1 MRGEKQYLAN
11 PVPSERLHLLT
22 VELRPEQDV
31 RVSMQL
37 ASQSGQVDQ
46 KMSPS
51 IHAALVESLF
61 TNPAPLFAGALC
73 AAVAA
78 LMTALKT
85 GNAWLWPCVALLVVS
100 GALRAL
106 DMGYFQ
112 RKKPVLTPEQVTR
125 WEVRYQIGAM
135 SYALALG
142 IWCLTALIGTD
153 DAVAHM
159 ICVSVTLC
167 YVAAGGGRTY
177 GRPWIFHVQM
187 LLACGPMTVALAIH
201 GNPYYVGMALLN
213 VLFFVSLRQISTS
226 LQEIFVRAL
235 IGREREAALASQ
247 FDTAL
252 NNMPHGLCMFRADGR
267 LAVMNHRFSE
277 MMHLPDDLVQR
288 GASASDI
295 IDACVI
301 AGSVTAASG
310 KMILAEIE
318 NTRTRDM
325 ITTDPDTA
333 RGRYMSWTFQP
344 MAGGG
349 AVLLLEDITARRN
362 AEARISHLARYDE
375 LTALPNRVNFRD
387 EIGRLLA
394 TQHGSSHMSAL
405 LFVDLDQFK
414 QVNDTLGHP
423 CGDQLLCA
431 VADRLRE
438 MLRPEDFVA
447 RFGGDEFV
455 VFQQNIHSPE
465 DAASLAR
472 RIVDRLSERYK
483 IDNHLVEIGASV
495 GIAITE
501 PGVSADTLLKNA
513 DMALYRAKAD
523 GRATYCFFRD
533 EMAQIVEARRILEL
547 DLRKALANEEF
558 ELYYQ
563 PLVNLKTG
571 RITTCEALL
580 RWNHPVRGTVS
591 PIDIIPVAED
601 MGLIIDL
608 GRWILR
614 KACMECMKWPAGVS
628 VAVNFSPQQ
637 FHQRDIMSEIRYALE
652 VSGLPA
658 ERLEIEITE
667 SSLLRNTQLTH
678 DVLAQLHTLGVR
690 ISLDDFGTG
699 YSSLSYLHNFTLQKV
714 KIDRSFLEGI
724 DTARPLTLLRGVAR
738 LSADLGMS
746 VVVEGIETNEQLE
759 LISADGTVTEA
770 QGYLFSRP
778 VRAVRV
784 RQLLNASHGRQP
796 PEGQLHI
803 ISSRSIA

>member
-1 MRGEKQYLAN
+1 
-11 PVPSERLHLLT
+11 
-22 VELRPEQDV
+22 
-31 RVSMQL
+31 MQL
-37 ASQSGQVDQ
+37 AHETGGKEQRL
-46 KMSPS
+46 SPL
-51 IHAALVESLF
+51 IHGALIDSLF
-61 TNPAPLFAGALC
+61 ETAATVHTGIVFATIT
-73 AAVAA
+73 AA
-78 LMTALKT
+78 MTALKT
-85 GNAWLWPCVALLVVS
+85 GNDFIWACVALLALAGVIRAIDLHLYQARKS
-100 GALRAL
+100 MLTAEGAA
-106 DMGYFQ
+106 
-112 RKKPVLTPEQVTR
+112 R
-125 WEVRYQIGAM
+125 WQTRYQIGAM
-135 SYALALG
+135 IQAVAIG
-142 IWCLTALIGTD
+142 IWCATTLLSTD

-159 ICVSVTLC
+159 IALSVTIGLL
-167 YVAAGGGRTY
+167 AGGAARAY
-177 GRPWIFHVQM
+177 GRQWIFRLQVV
-187 LLACGPMTVALAIH
+187 LALGSTVLALALR
-201 GNPYYVGMALLN
+201 GTPYYVAMAAVVTVFLITLIKLSAN
-213 VLFFVSLRQISTS
+213 LHR
-226 LQEIFVRAL
+226 IFMQAL
-235 IGREREAALASQ
+235 VAREREAALAGQ

-252 NNMPHGLCMFRADGR
+252 NNMPHGLCMFRFDGR
-267 LAVMNHRFSE
+267 LAVMNHRFAE
-277 MMHLPDDLVQR
+277 MMSLPDDLVQR
-288 GASASDI
+288 GASAADI
-295 IDACVI
+295 IDACVL
-301 AGSVTAASG
+301 AGSISAASG

-318 NTRTRDM
+318 NTRARDM
-325 ITTDPDTA
+325 ITTDPNHV
-333 RGRYMSWTFQP
+333 RGRSMSWTFQP

-349 AVLLLEDITARRN
+349 AVVLLEDITERRN

-387 EIGRLLA
+387 EIGRLLVA
-394 TQHGSSHMSAL
+394 QRGSDHLSAL
-405 LFVDLDQFK
+405 LFIDLDQFK

-431 VADRLRE
+431 VSDRLRE

-455 VFQQNIHSPE
+455 VFQQNIHSAE
-465 DAASLAR
+465 DAAGLAR

-495 GIAITE
+495 GIAVTA

-523 GRATYCFFRD
+523 GRGTYCFFRE
-533 EMAQIVEARRILEL
+533 EMAQTVEARRILEL

-563 PLVNLKTG
+563 PLVNLKSG
-571 RITTCEALL
+571 KISTCEALL

-591 PIDIIPVAED
+591 PIDIIPIAED
-601 MGLIIDL
+601 MGLIVDL

-637 FHQRDIMSEIRYALE
+637 FHQRDILSEIRYALE

-678 DVLAQLHTLGVR
+678 DVLAQLHALGVR

-699 YSSLSYLHNFTLQKV
+699 YSSLSYLHNFPLQKV

-724 DTARPLTLLRGVAR
+724 DSDRPLTLLRGVAR

-759 LISADGTVTEA
+759 RISSDGTVSEA

-778 VRAVRV
+778 VPAVRI
-784 RQLLNASHGRQP
+784 RQLLNASHGRRP
-796 PEGQLHI
+796 GEGAIHLV
-803 ISSRSIA
+803 SSIA

>member
-1 MRGEKQYLAN
+1 
-11 PVPSERLHLLT
+11 
-22 VELRPEQDV
+22 
-31 RVSMQL
+31 MQL
-37 ASQSGQVDQ
+37 ASQTGDPDE
-46 KMSPS
+46 KMPPS
-51 IHAALVESLF
+51 IYAALIDSLF
-61 TNPAPLFAGALC
+61 QDPGPLFAGALC
-73 AAVAA
+73 AAMGAI
-78 LMTALKT
+78 MTAVKT
-85 GNAWLWPCVALLVVS
+85 GNPWLWPCVALLVVT
-100 GALRAL
+100 GAVRAL
-106 DMGYFQ
+106 DTRQYRQ
-112 RKKPVLTPEQVTR
+112 RNCDLTSNEAAR
-125 WEVRYQIGAM
+125 WEVRYQFGAM
-135 SYALALG
+135 LYAAALG
-142 IWCLTALIGTD
+142 LWCVVTLLGSS

-159 ICVSVTLC
+159 ICTSVTLC

-187 LLACGPMTVALAIH
+187 LLACGPLTLALALY
-201 GNPYYVGMALLN
+201 GSPYYFGMAFLN
-213 VLFFVSLRQISTS
+213 VLFFLALKHISTS
-226 LQEIFVRAL
+226 LQKIFVRAL
-235 IGREREAALASQ
+235 VAREREAALASQ

-267 LAVMNHRFSE
+267 LAVVNHRFTA
-277 MMHLPDDLVQR
+277 MMNLCDDPVHR
-288 GASASDI
+288 GAGAPDI
-295 IDACVI
+295 IAACVS
-301 AGSVTAASG
+301 AGSLSDTSGRMILSEIGNSQAKDIITTDSSAASG
-310 KMILAEIE
+310 RSVA
-318 NTRTRDM
+318 
-325 ITTDPDTA
+325 
-333 RGRYMSWTFQP
+333 WTFQP

-349 AVLLLEDITARRN
+349 TVVLVEDITERKN

-387 EIGRLLA
+387 EIERLLA
-394 TQHGSSHMSAL
+394 ISHGAERLSAL

-455 VFQQNIHSPE
+455 VFQQNILSNE
-465 DAASLAR
+465 DAAGLAR
-472 RIVDRLSERYK
+472 RIVDRLSERYQ

-495 GIAITE
+495 GIAMTSPAGI
-501 PGVSADTLLKNA
+501 SADTLLKNA

-523 GRATYCFFRD
+523 GRGTFCFFRD
-533 EMAQIVEARRILEL
+533 EMAQTVEARRILEL
-547 DLRKALANEEF
+547 DLRKALAHEEF
-558 ELYYQ
+558 ELFYQ
-563 PLVNLKTG
+563 PLVNLKSG
-571 RITTCEALL
+571 RIATCEALL

-601 MGLIIDL
+601 MGLIVDL

-614 KACMECMKWPAGVS
+614 KACMECMKWPEGVS

-637 FHQRDIMSEIRYALE
+637 FHQRDVLSEVRYALE

-658 ERLEIEITE
+658 HRLEIEITE

-678 DVLAQLHTLGVR
+678 DVLSQLHMIGVR

-699 YSSLSYLHNFTLQKV
+699 YSSLSYLHNFPLQKV

-724 DTARPLTLLRGVAR
+724 DSDRPLTLLRGVAR

-759 LISADGTVTEA
+759 LISVDGTVTEA

-778 VRAVRV
+778 VPAVRI
-784 RQLLNASHGRQP
+784 RQLLNASHGRRLTDEKLLELP
-796 PEGQLHI
+796 
-803 ISSRSIA
+803 SRSIA

>member
-1 MRGEKQYLAN
+1 
-11 PVPSERLHLLT
+11 
-22 VELRPEQDV
+22 
-31 RVSMQL
+31 
-37 ASQSGQVDQ
+37 
-46 KMSPS
+46 MSPS
-51 IHAALVESLF
+51 IQAALIDSLF
-61 TNPAPLFAGALC
+61 QDPGPLFAGALC

-78 LMTALKT
+78 VMTALKT
-85 GNAWLWPCVALLVVS
+85 GNPWLWPCVALLVVT
-100 GALRAL
+100 GAARAIDMRRYLRGKA
-106 DMGYFQ
+106 
-112 RKKPVLTPEQVTR
+112 KLTEERVGR
-125 WEVRYQIGAM
+125 WEIRYQIGAM
-135 SYALALG
+135 LYAAALG
-142 IWCLTALIGTD
+142 LWCTVAILGSD
-153 DAVAHM
+153 NAVAHM
-159 ICVSVTLC
+159 ICTSVTLC

-187 LLACGPMTVALAIH
+187 LLAIGPLTLALLLY
-201 GNPYYVGMALLN
+201 GNVYYFGMALLN
-213 VLFFVSLRQISTS
+213 VLFFFALKHISTS
-226 LQEIFVRAL
+226 LQKIFVRAL
-235 IGREREAALASQ
+235 IARERESALANQ

-267 LAVMNHRFSE
+267 LAVMNHRFSD
-277 MMHLPDDLVQR
+277 MMNLPDDIVHR
-288 GASASDI
+288 GVGAPDI
-295 IDACVI
+295 VDACVR
-301 AGSVTAASG
+301 AGSISQASG
-310 KMILAEIE
+310 MIILSEIA
-318 NTRTRDM
+318 NSQARDI
-325 ITTDPDTA
+325 ITTDPDVA
-333 RGRYMSWTFQP
+333 RGRALSWTFQP

-349 AVLLLEDITARRN
+349 AVVLLEDITERRT

-387 EIGRLLA
+387 EIDRLLKVQREA
-394 TQHGSSHMSAL
+394 GEMSAL

-431 VADRLRE
+431 VAVRLRE

-455 VFQQNIHSPE
+455 VFQQNVRSKE
-465 DAASLAR
+465 EAAILAR
-472 RIVDRLSERYK
+472 RIVDHLSERYK

-495 GIAITE
+495 GIAMTSPDI
-501 PGVSADTLLKNA
+501 SADTLIKNA

-523 GRATYCFFRD
+523 GRGTFCFFR
-533 EMAQIVEARRILEL
+533 EELAQTVEARRVLEL

-558 ELYYQ
+558 ELFYQ
-563 PLVNLKTG
+563 PLVNLKSSK
-571 RITTCEALL
+571 ISTCEALL
-580 RWNHPVRGTVS
+580 RWNHPARGTVS
-591 PIDIIPVAED
+591 PVDIIPVAED
-601 MGLIIDL
+601 MGLIVDL

-614 KACMECMKWPAGVS
+614 KACMECMKWPEAVS

-637 FHQRDIMSEIRYALE
+637 FHQRDVLSEVRYALE

-658 ERLEIEITE
+658 DRLEIEITE

-678 DVLAQLHTLGVR
+678 DVLSQLRAIGVR

-699 YSSLSYLHNFTLQKV
+699 YSSLSYLHNFPLQKV

-724 DTARPLTLLRGVAR
+724 DADRPLILLRGVAR

-778 VRAVRV
+778 VPAMQVR
-784 RQLLNASHGRQP
+784 RLLNASHGRPATEAQSITIP
-796 PEGQLHI
+796 
-803 ISSRSIA
+803 SRSIA